1 MIEEGAGAVVGNA
14 KTSAAII
21 VEALALS
28 ALFNRIASKKAER
41 DHPATGKFVEVGG
54 VRLHYVEEG
63 QGEPLVLLHGN
74 AGMIEDFASSG
85 LIDRAS
91 RKYRVIVFDRPGFG
105 HSERPRGTIW
115 THGKLD

>member
-1 MIEEGAGAVVGNA
+1 
-14 KTSAAII
+14 
-21 VEALALS
+21 
-28 ALFNRIASKKAER
+28 
-41 DHPATGKFVEVGG
+41 
-54 VRLHYVEEG
+54 VRLHYVEQG

-105 HSERPRGTIW
+105 HSDRPRGTIW
-115 THGKLD
+115 THEAQARLIHDALSNIGADVPSYSATPGERQSPPQWPTNILKWSLRLF